1 MKVNSMYRIKH
12 IPTGLYYQPKQSSGN
27 LSKIGKIYR
36 TLGYAKNSVG
46 SSKKVTISVKIN
58 SAVYKQTKDLIK
70 YTKSTWGYNEMYYHS
85 DITEWEFEE
94 YIIETSETW
103 DSIYNSFLIEDKTN
117 NIDSFITFMK
127 LNYKTPLKK

>member
-1 MKVNSMYRIKH
+1 MYRIKH

-27 LSKIGKIYR
+27 LSKIGKIYG

-70 YTKSTWGYNEMYYHS
+70 YTKSTWSYNEMYYNS
-85 DITEWEFEE
+85 DISEWEFEE
-94 YIIETSETW
+94 YLIETSETW
-103 DSIYNSFLIEDKTN
+103 DSIYNKYITEEALQSIDGFIEY
-117 NIDSFITFMK
+117 MK